1 MARRRL
7 RWRRPG
13 LRYSPAL
20 SALMGIGLAILFIG
34 VLNTRMRPMMT
45 ALASAQVNNEV
56 VRLLGQAAEELALS
70 YDDVVELEKDGEGK
84 IIALKSDMSAVSA
97 YRTRL
102 LEYLVEHEG
111 DLKQRQMR
119 IPLGALTGV
128 EFLSALGPGIP
139 VRILSIDA
147 PSSRFENEFS
157 SAGINQTR
165 HQIMLHV
172 TVSASF
178 LLPGETAET
187 EVTTQICVAETIIVG
202 SVPEH
207 YTYFSQFDTAK
218 EAADA
223 YFDYGEQQ

>member
-1 MARRRL
+1 MARRRY
-7 RWRRPG
+7 RKRPG
-13 LRYSPAL
+13 LRYSPAF
-20 SALMGIGLAILFIG
+20 SAAVGIGLALLLIST
-34 VLNTRMRPMMT
+34 LNARMRPMMI
-45 ALASAQVNNEV
+45 ALATAQVNNEI
-56 VRLLGQAAEELALS
+56 VRLLGQAADELALS
-70 YDDVVELEKDGEGK
+70 YDDVVKLEKDGEGK

-111 DLKQRQMR
+111 DLKKRQTR

-128 EFLSALGPGIP
+128 ELFSAIGPGIP
-139 VRILSIDA
+139 VRILSIGA

-165 HQIMLHV
+165 HRIMLHV
-172 TVSASF
+172 TVSACF
-178 LLPGETAET
+178 LLPGKTAET
-187 EVTTQICVAETIIVG
+187 EVSTEICVAETVIVG

-218 EAADA
+218 EAADS
-223 YFDYGEQQ
+223 YFDYAE

>member
-1 MARRRL
+1 MVRRRL

-13 LRYSPAL
+13 LRYSPAF
-20 SALMGIGLAILFIG
+20 SAAAGIGLALLFIG
-34 VLNTRMRPMMT
+34 VLNARMRPMMI
-45 ALASAQVNNEV
+45 ALATAQVNNEV
-56 VRLLGQAAEELALS
+56 VRLLGQAAEELNIS
-70 YDDVVELEKDGEGK
+70 YDDVVKLEKDSEGK

-119 IPLGALTGV
+119 IPLGALTGA
-128 EFLSALGPGIP
+128 ELLSALGPGVP
-139 VRILSIDA
+139 VKILFIGS
-147 PSSRFENEFS
+147 PTSRFENVFS

-172 TVSASF
+172 TLSVSF
-178 LLPGETAET
+178 LLPGMTSET
-187 EVTTQICVAETIIVG
+187 EVATQICVAETVIVG

-207 YTYFSQFDTAK
+207 YTYFSQFDNTK
-218 EAADA
+218 EAADV
-223 YFDYGEQQ
+223 YFDYGQ